1 MENKIALVRENGKI
15 VGCMAA
21 FIDDEGKPVII
32 GSLDEPVE
40 VVECSRNQLMHFVTS
55 LPQEFLDTIDQNTAY
70 RPPQHLMRRDE
81 ELLE

>member
-1 MENKIALVRENGKI
+1 MRNKIVLVKENGEI

-21 FIDDEGKPVII
+21 FVDDEGKPVIL
-32 GSLDEPVE
+32 GSLDEPVDYT
-40 VVECSRNQLMHFVTS
+40 ECSRNEMMHFVTS

-70 RPPQHLMRRDE
+70 NPPHLNRRDE

>member
-1 MENKIALVRENGKI
+1 MRNKVVLVKENDKI

-32 GSLDEPVE
+32 GSLDEPVDYA
-40 VVECSRNQLMHFVTS
+40 ECSRNELMHFVSS
-55 LPQEFLDTIDQNTAY
+55 LPQELLDTIDQNTAY
-70 RPPQHLMRRDE
+70 NPPHLNRRDE